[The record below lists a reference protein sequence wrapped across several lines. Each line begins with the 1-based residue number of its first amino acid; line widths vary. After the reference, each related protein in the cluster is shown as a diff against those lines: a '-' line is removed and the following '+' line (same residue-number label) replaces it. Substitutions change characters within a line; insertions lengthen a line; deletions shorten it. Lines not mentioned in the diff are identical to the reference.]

1 MQTAK
6 LNEMIWQVVAAI
18 PPGKVATYGQIA
30 KLCGY
35 PDHARYVGQTLKQ
48 LPKGTLLPWHRVIN
62 AKGQI
67 SFPMASEGYLVQRRR
82 LEQEGVVFKG
92 ERVSLRHYRWDGCAM
107 PLNKRS
113 QSSANFIPLAGPLGR
128 IKVYT

>member
-1 MQTAK
+1 MLRAK

-35 PDHARYVGQTLKQ
+35 RNHARYVGQTLKQ
-48 LPKGTLLPWHRVIN
+48 LPKGTLLPWHRVID

-67 SFPMASEGYLVQRRR
+67 SFPVGSEGYLVQRTR
-82 LEQEGVVFKG
+82 LEQEGIVFKG
-92 ERVSLRHYRWDGCAM
+92 ERVNLRYYQWDGVADNSGM
-107 PLNKRS
+107 EN
-113 QSSANFIPLAGPLGR
+113 
-128 IKVYT
+128 